1 MNKEIEEIKKQC
13 FNGSTQFKYDE
24 CSVKYTKALEQKI
37 EQLEKEVERLEQ
49 EDRQIIFEISDE
61 QYITLSEK
69 GLQEIKDSAEEFDGF
84 IGGYV
89 IGNVTDLVKENIK
102 LKEAMQWFIDRCDK
116 GEVRS
121 KKTYARFKELL
132 TK

>member
-1 MNKEIEEIKKQC
+1 MSKDIEEIRHW
-13 FNGSTQFKYDE
+13 
-24 CSVKYTKALEQKI
+24 KAVSERRYEIIKDQQQKI
-37 EQLEKEVERLEQ
+37 EQLEKEN
-49 EDRQIIFEISDE
+49 
-61 QYITLSEK
+61 T
-69 GLQEIKDSAEEFDGF
+69 
-84 IGGYV
+84 
-89 IGNVTDLVKENIK
+89 K